1 MVIDSSLIMII
12 MVTCCAIR
20 TLVRVK
26 NWVTRRATLAGMDD
40 NEMRKLIRETMIIA
54 MQGR

>member
-1 MVIDSSLIMII
+1 MII

-40 NEMRKLIRETMIIA
+40 NEMRKLIRETMMIA